1 MSAKVGERQRRNR
14 NGGVQWSH
22 FTETC
27 SQRLC
32 GVCSTVPQAVQV
44 GLGAP
49 QAGTGLRVRADWLG
63 SISSHTGGLKH
74 SPVALCA
81 GHCFGSRH
89 LAPRQHRPRIFRY
102 QVGSRRRRRRRRRRA
117 RDDEDE
123 KEEKEDE
130 EDEEQG
136 GGVSG
141 LLSSPE
147 LSTRCDA
154 VSTSCAAPRPALS
167 ESALRESAT

>member
-49 QAGTGLRVRADWLG
+49 QAGTGLRETKIYYD
-63 SISSHTGGLKH
+63 S
-74 SPVALCA
+74 
-81 GHCFGSRH
+81 
-89 LAPRQHRPRIFRY
+89 
-102 QVGSRRRRRRRRRRA
+102 
-117 RDDEDE
+117 D
-123 KEEKEDE
+123 KE
-130 EDEEQG
+130 
-136 GGVSG
+136 VS
-141 LLSSPE
+141 
-147 LSTRCDA
+147 
-154 VSTSCAAPRPALS
+154 
-167 ESALRESAT
+167 